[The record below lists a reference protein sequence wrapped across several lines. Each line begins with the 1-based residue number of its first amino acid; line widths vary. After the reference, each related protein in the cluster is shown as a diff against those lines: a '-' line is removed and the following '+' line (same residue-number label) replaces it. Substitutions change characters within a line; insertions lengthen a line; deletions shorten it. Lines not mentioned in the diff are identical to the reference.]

1 MLSVDPRAAQVSLA
15 ELSDLFNAPVAVVS
29 SPEWQVNGKNAMKV
43 TEQLYEKLKPEKM
56 SRVIPM
62 VDFMGSTSGDWTSSK
77 IRHIEPSGKK
87 TMHREDFDV
96 DLTNS
101 TEFQQYLEEHRN
113 EFAQR
118 AQGDERKIKELAKKG
133 FAIRNSQWNSYWRGK
148 VAGGLTMALTMMQP
162 SGATKT
168 GCHECGIGK
177 FIGMDVAKMH
187 VAIAVCIDGGP
198 VTQEEQRTVTT
209 MVDEVVFDLRRRGAD
224 WATTRPFS

>member
-1 MLSVDPRAAQVSLA
+1 LHQTQTHHPLFSVLTTNSFQVNAMPVSEFDPYAAQVSLA

-29 SPEWQVNGKNAMKV
+29 SPEFQLNGKHAMKI

-87 TMHREDFDV
+87 TMHRGDFDV

-118 AQGDERKIKELAKKG
+118 AQGDERNIKELAKKG
-133 FAIRNSQWNSYWRGK
+133 FAIKNSQWNSLG
-148 VAGGLTMALTMMQP
+148 VARSPEA
-162 SGATKT
+162 
-168 GCHECGIGK
+168 
-177 FIGMDVAKMH
+177 
-187 VAIAVCIDGGP
+187 
-198 VTQEEQRTVTT
+198 
-209 MVDEVVFDLRRRGAD
+209 
-224 WATTRPFS
+224 